1 MQSRD
6 SSNDTT
12 LGPPS
17 LLSFY
22 NTFKNYNISSYIYSE
37 SNFVAPR
44 QAKKQILKCGKR
56 FIYFFDTS
64 ECELNYSFGLPH
76 NSLHCGETT
85 SSVDSPPF

>member
-44 QAKKQILKCGKR
+44 QAKKQFLNAGK
-56 FIYFFDTS
+56 
-64 ECELNYSFGLPH
+64 GLFTFLTLQIV
-76 NSLHCGETT
+76 N
-85 SSVDSPPF
+85 